1 MMNCHRAV
9 VGILAA
15 GVLALPLAT
24 SVSAA
29 AKKPAAKKPAAK
41 KPTAKPAGADAKA
54 GKESFQKEG
63 CTGCHITKDFA
74 QGGKT
79 GPDLSSVGKDKSV
92 ADITKYIQHPKSGS
106 VMPAFKGPAK
116 TLADLGAYLGTQKG

>member
-41 KPTAKPAGADAKA
+41 PAAKTGGDAKA

-92 ADITKYIQHPKSGS
+92 ADITKYIQHPMSGC

>member
-29 AKKPAAKKPAAK
+29 AKPAAKKPAAK
-41 KPTAKPAGADAKA
+41 PAAKGGDAKA
-54 GKESFQKEG
+54 GKDSFQKEG

-92 ADITKYIQHPKSGS
+92 ADITKYIGHPKSGS